1 MPQRIVD
8 VAVAQTGGD
17 NTCAHPHAVLY
28 LKMQT
33 ADHIDRAFEDLQ
45 SAPALDV
52 PLSISDDYSESSK
65 V

>member
-8 VAVAQTGGD
+8 VAVTQTGGD
-17 NTCAHPHAVLY
+17 HTCEHPHAVLY
-28 LKMQT
+28 LKMH
-33 ADHIDRAFEDLQ
+33 ADNHIDRAFEDLQ
-45 SAPALDV
+45 IAPALDV